1 MAVANNN
8 LTKRIKQMKFF
19 KHYWLVLSIV
29 LLAVVLVIIRTY
41 SHNFRYD
48 AVRWAE
54 PSALRSNI
62 ITEDQIAAMSSDV
75 LLVTLGNEAPAIE
88 QLKDKILNMNPE
100 SILEKTNLSLIRKN
114 KGPVILFSDDNS
126 VSARVWMVLS
136 EMGIKNVF
144 ILQSERKTGL
154 Q

>member
-1 MAVANNN
+1 
-8 LTKRIKQMKFF
+8 MKFLRQF
-19 KHYWLVLSIV
+19 WLVLSIT
-29 LLAVVLVIIRTY
+29 LLAVILVMIRTY

-54 PSALRSNI
+54 PSAVRSNI
-62 ITEDQIAAMSSDV
+62 LTEDQISGMSSDI
-75 LLVTLGNEAPAIE
+75 LLITLGNKAPAIE
-88 QLKDKILNMNPE
+88 QLQDKILKLNPE

-136 EMGIKNVF
+136 EMGIKNIF
-144 ILQSERKTGL
+144 ILQADRKTEL
-154 Q
+154 P

>member
-1 MAVANNN
+1 
-8 LTKRIKQMKFF
+8 MKFL
-19 KHYWLVLSIV
+19 KQYWLILSIT
-29 LLAVVLVIIRTY
+29 LLAVILVMVRTY

-62 ITEDQIAAMSSDV
+62 LTEDQIPAMSSDI
-75 LLVTLGNEAPAIE
+75 LLITLGNDTPAIK
-88 QLKDKILNMNPE
+88 QTQDKILKLNPE
-100 SILEKTNLSLIRKN
+100 SVLEKANLSLIRKN

-136 EMGIKNVF
+136 EMGIKNIF
-144 ILQSERKTGL
+144 ILQGQRKNEL
-154 Q
+154 P

>member
-1 MAVANNN
+1 
-8 LTKRIKQMKFF
+8 MKFLRQF
-19 KHYWLVLSIV
+19 WLVLSIT
-29 LLAVVLVIIRTY
+29 LLAVILVMIRTY

-54 PSALRSNI
+54 PSAVRSNI
-62 ITEDQIAAMSSDV
+62 LTEDQISGMSSDI
-75 LLVTLGNEAPAIE
+75 LLITLGNIAPAIE
-88 QLKDKILNMNPE
+88 QLQDKILKLNPE

-136 EMGIKNVF
+136 EMGIKNIF
-144 ILQSERKTGL
+144 ILQADRKTEL
-154 Q
+154 P

>member
-1 MAVANNN
+1 
-8 LTKRIKQMKFF
+8 MKFLRQ
-19 KHYWLVLSIV
+19 YWLVLSIT
-29 LLAVVLVIIRTY
+29 LLAVILVLIRTY

-54 PSALRSNI
+54 PSAVRSNI
-62 ITEDQIAAMSSDV
+62 LTEDQIPALSSDI
-75 LLVTLGNEAPAIE
+75 LLITLGNEAPAIV
-88 QLKDKILNMNPE
+88 QLQNKILKLNPE

-136 EMGIKNVF
+136 EMGIKNIF
-144 ILQSERKTGL
+144 ILQEERKNVL
-154 Q
+154 P